1 MNTIRVETWNDLH
14 DELFADSWNETL
26 GRHRSSCAF
35 RGCSDT
41 NFSLESA
48 LMRLGGNYEEL
59 ERHLIR
65 NFRKYAHKDV
75 VERDSF
81 WNWLTLAQHHGLPTR
96 MLDWT
101 YSPFV
106 ALHFATVNLGQADSD
121 GCIWKLDYHKAS
133 ALLPHKLRSRLDEL
147 SANVFTTD
155 ILSEQVDSLEE
166 FDLLSKRDF
175 LMFIEPPSIDD
186 RIVNQFALFSMISNP
201 RRRQDEWLESHP
213 DIYVKIEIPAAL
225 KWEVRDRLD
234 QSNVTERV
242 LFPGLDGLSS
252 WLKRHYSPR

>member
-1 MNTIRVETWNDLH
+1 MNETRVESWHELQDA
-14 DELFADSWNETL
+14 LFADAWDETL
-26 GRHRSSCAF
+26 GRHRSRCAF
-35 RGCSDT
+35 RGCSDAEFT
-41 NFSLESA
+41 LDTS
-48 LMRLGGNYEEL
+48 LMRLGGRYDEL

-96 MLDWT
+96 LLDWT
-101 YSPFV
+101 YSPFC
-106 ALHFATVNLGQADSD
+106 ALHFATVNLSHAHLD
-121 GCIWKLDYHKAS
+121 GAVWKLDYHETS
-133 ALLPHKLRSRLDEL
+133 ALLPPKLKAHLEEL
-147 SANVFTTD
+147 GSNVFTTD

-166 FDLLSKRDF
+166 FDLLSKKDF
-175 LMFIEPPSIDD
+175 LMFLEPPSIDD
-186 RIVNQFALFSMISNP
+186 RIVNQFALFSIISNP
-201 RRRQDEWLESHP
+201 RRRLDDWLQSHP
-213 DIYVKIEIPAAL
+213 DVYVKIVIPAAL

-234 QSNVTERV
+234 QANITERV

>member
-1 MNTIRVETWNDLH
+1 MNTIRVATW
-14 DELFADSWNETL
+14 DELQEALFAGAWNENL
-26 GRHRSSCAF
+26 GRHRSPCAF
-35 RGCSDT
+35 RGVTDET
-41 NFSLESA
+41 YGLESS
-48 LMRLGGNYEEL
+48 LIRLGGRFDEL

-96 MLDWT
+96 LLDWT
-101 YSPFV
+101 YSPFC
-106 ALHFATVNLGQADSD
+106 ALHFATVNLAHAQRD
-121 GCIWKLDYHKAS
+121 GAIWKIDYHRVS
-133 ALLPHKLRSRLDEL
+133 ALLPPKLKARLEEL

-155 ILSEQVDSLEE
+155 ILSELVDSLEE

-175 LMFIEPPSIDD
+175 LMFLEPPSIDD
-186 RIVNQFALFSMISNP
+186 RIVNQFALFSLISNP
-201 RRRQDEWLESHP
+201 RRRLDEWLERHP
-213 DIYVKIEIPAAL
+213 DIYSKIVIPAEL

-234 QSNVTERV
+234 QSNITERV

-252 WLKRHYSPR
+252 WLKRHYAPR

>member
-1 MNTIRVETWNDLH
+1 MSKIRIASWNELH
-14 DELFADSWNETL
+14 DALFADSWNEAL
-26 GRHRSSCAF
+26 GRHRSACAF

-41 NFSLESA
+41 NFNLESA

-101 YSPFV
+101 YSPLI
-106 ALHFATVNLGQADSD
+106 ALHFATVNLGQSDRD

-133 ALLPHKLRSRLDEL
+133 ALLPAKLRARLEEL

-155 ILSEQVDSLEE
+155 ILAEQVDSLEE
-166 FDLLSKRDF
+166 FDLLSKEDF

-201 RRRQDEWLESHP
+201 RRRLDEWLEAHP
-213 DIYVKIEIPAAL
+213 EIYVKIEIPAAL

-234 QSNVTERV
+234 QSNITERV

>member
-1 MNTIRVETWNDLH
+1 MNEITVDSFNDLQ
-14 DELFADSWNETL
+14 DALYADAWNETL
-26 GRHRSSCAF
+26 GRHRSPCAF
-35 RGCSDT
+35 RGCSKAEYT
-41 NFSLESA
+41 LETS
-48 LMRLGGNYEEL
+48 LMRMGGRYDEL

-96 MLDWT
+96 LLDWT
-101 YSPFV
+101 YSPFC
-106 ALHFATVNLGQADSD
+106 ALHFATVNLEDAHLD
-121 GCIWKLDYHKAS
+121 GTVWKIDYHKVS
-133 ALLPHKLRSRLDEL
+133 ALLPSKLRARLKEL

-155 ILSEQVDSLEE
+155 ILAEQVHNLEE

-186 RIVNQFALFSMISNP
+186 RIVNQFALFSIISNP
-201 RRRQDEWLESHP
+201 RRRLDEWLESNP
-213 DIYVKIEIPAAL
+213 EVYQRIVIPARL

-234 QSNVTERV
+234 QANITERV